1 MLPIA
6 DTAFVTSAE
15 ASLLLSLLLLLDMS
29 LLLLLWLTWA
39 VERHC
44 IVPHSA
50 GDIVQQEDA
59 TLCVNKLSV
68 PFGQVTRG
76 SDPQAVTPQKQTQ
89 GKQEQIVNL
98 LLLTLT

>member
-59 TLCVNKLSV
+59 TLCVN
-68 PFGQVTRG
+68 
-76 SDPQAVTPQKQTQ
+76 
-89 GKQEQIVNL
+89 NL
-98 LLLTLT
+98 LHWLVREIPSKSCQP